1 MLNTSILVYNKIYNA
16 SLDLRCKF
24 LSASNYIL
32 IAFGSVFATLGF
44 IGVFIPVLPTTP
56 FLLLAAICY
65 GKGSK
70 KLYNWLLDHRI
81 LGRYIRDYRSGLGI
95 PLASKIY
102 ALVILWMS
110 ITSSVI
116 FFIKPMILRIMV
128 VLIALIVTVYI
139 LSLKTRNKDNNE

>member
-1 MLNTSILVYNKIYNA
+1 M
-16 SLDLRCKF
+16 
-24 LSASNYIL
+24 SASNYIL

>member
-1 MLNTSILVYNKIYNA
+1 MNV
-16 SLDLRCKF
+16 
-24 LSASNYIL
+24 SNYIL

-70 KLYNWLLDHRI
+70 KLYNWLLEHRI

-102 ALVILWMS
+102 ALVILWVS
-110 ITSSVI
+110 IASSVV
-116 FFIKPMILRIMV
+116 FFIKPIVLRIMV
-128 VLIALIVTVYI
+128 VSIASIVTVYI
-139 LSLKTRNKDNNE
+139 LSIRTREKDK

>member
-1 MLNTSILVYNKIYNA
+1 M
-16 SLDLRCKF
+16 
-24 LSASNYIL
+24 SASNYIL

-81 LGRYIRDYRSGLGI
+81 LRRYILDYRSGLGI